1 MSVDDDQ
8 CAAYV
13 TEFESDAVEIALSVV
28 QGIVTNLLLTVSH
41 ETWLILRPLLNK
53 CHYIFLHHIFVKMY
67 L

>member
-1 MSVDDDQ
+1 MSVDIDDDQ

-41 ETWLILRPLLNK
+41 VADTSSASEQVPL
-53 CHYIFLHHIFVKMY
+53 YFLASH